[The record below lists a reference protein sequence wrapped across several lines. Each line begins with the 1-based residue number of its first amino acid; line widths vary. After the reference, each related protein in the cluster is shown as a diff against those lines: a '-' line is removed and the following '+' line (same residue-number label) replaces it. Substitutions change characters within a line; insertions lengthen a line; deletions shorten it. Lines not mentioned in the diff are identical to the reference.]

1 MAEIKIQKK
10 RNPVWL
16 WIIAIILIGIIIWIL
31 FSYANFTKKGGE
43 LSIFTDSTQKQQEA
57 VLDSNIVSEINNFDL
72 FVNNSAKENNL
83 IDYTKEGLHKLSV
96 VLNTMINQNDTLQV
110 SLKDQQDTLRKDI
123 DNIDSY
129 SDKSKNSMDIKNAFL
144 SITGLMQSI
153 QNKKYDSLDTRVSEV
168 KFTAQSIDAMQPIQT
183 QEIKIKEFFKRSD
196 IVLKLMEPKNVTVD
210 AIK

>member
-1 MAEIKIQKK
+1 
-10 RNPVWL
+10 
-16 WIIAIILIGIIIWIL
+16 
-31 FSYANFTKKGGE
+31 
-43 LSIFTDSTQKQQEA
+43 
-57 VLDSNIVSEINNFDL
+57 
-72 FVNNSAKENNL
+72 
-83 IDYTKEGLHKLSV
+83 
-96 VLNTMINQNDTLQV
+96 
-110 SLKDQQDTLRKDI
+110 
-123 DNIDSY
+123 
-129 SDKSKNSMDIKNAFL
+129 MDIKNAFL